1 MRSIVTIILIVL
13 TLLVAGV
20 AYAIATSSPDK
31 STEASL
37 PKTTADQD
45 EEVASTSDTYTA
57 LQGDAFDEQYIAG
70 MFAHHEGAVNMS
82 EKALAFAG
90 KQEIKDLANDIVQ
103 SQSREMATL
112 LDWQEKLGYE
122 RTYNGGHNG
131 HTGGGAAMADDM
143 IGMQD
148 SLEGKEGKEFD
159 VIFLK
164 QMIIHHTQAIDMS
177 KPAATNAK
185 RDEIKTLARNV
196 ITAQEKEIQL
206 MKQWQQ
212 EWGY

>member
-13 TLLVAGV
+13 TLLVAGL

-45 EEVASTSDTYTA
+45 EEAASTSDTYTA

-103 SQSREMATL
+103 SQSREMTTL
-112 LDWQEKLGYE
+112 LDWQEKWGYE

-185 RDEIKTLARNV
+185 RDEIKTFAHNV